1 MQSDDNMTNAEEC
14 PICHKV
20 GFHKLS
26 CKNNKEVQKRFLIA
40 MMQEDE
46 KDGLY
51 NKDIPTID
59 SDDSIE
65 QT

>member
-1 MQSDDNMTNAEEC
+1 MQSGDNMTNEEEC

-26 CKNNKEVQKRFLIA
+26 CTNNKKMQKRFLIA

-59 SDDSIE
+59 SDDSIG

>member
-1 MQSDDNMTNAEEC
+1 MQSGDKMTKPTKLSTNKLTNPQEC

-26 CKNNKEVQKRFLIA
+26 CTKNNAKIV
-40 MMQEDE
+40 
-46 KDGLY
+46 
-51 NKDIPTID
+51 IPMAVIPKIEA
-59 SDDSIE
+59 DDSIG